1 MPEVSL
7 SAWKGRAIEQL
18 VAAHCVLA
26 SGGAL
31 NVSTPMYDDE
41 GVDLVF
47 SLRGQPATL
56 AVQVK
61 SRFSNSRR
69 VRGGSFRM
77 DVKKSTFK
85 ARPDLALIGVLY
97 NEGTHEVTTTWVIPS
112 EQFWRL
118 VRGQRH
124 GVGKVWVMRTGLNQ
138 QKEDKWSYFKTDWE
152 HLPQSVV
159 GLLTNVG
166 PKIMTKANE

>member
-1 MPEVSL
+1 MPDQPL
-7 SAWKGRAIEQL
+7 GAWKGRAIEQL

-26 SGGAL
+26 SGGTL

-61 SRFSNSRR
+61 SRFSTSRR

-85 ARPDLALIGVLY
+85 ARPDLALIGILY
-97 NEGTHEVTTTWVIPS
+97 NEETHRVTDTWVIPS
-112 EQFWRL
+112 RQFGRL

-124 GVGKVWVMRTGLNQ
+124 GVGKLWVMRTGLNE
-138 QKEDKWSYFKTDWE
+138 QKVDKWSHFKTDWE
-152 HLPQSVV
+152 RLPESVV
-159 GLLTNVG
+159 RLLMDMG
-166 PKIMTKANE
+166 PKS